1 MASEPESVTALLL
14 ANGRGDRQALDRL
27 LPLIYDELKRL
38 ASIHLRR
45 EGSGHTLQSTAL
57 VHEAYL
63 RLVDQREA
71 KWQNRAHF
79 FAIASQ
85 LIRRI
90 LVDYARK
97 ANAKRRGAGVA
108 QVSLEVAP
116 EIAATPAALDVAL
129 LDDCLARLERLD
141 PQQGRVVELRYFG
154 GLSVEEAA
162 EALRISPATV
172 KREWAMAKAW
182 LMRELRSERGENAP
196 RAG

>member
-1 MASEPESVTALLL
+1 MASERESVTELLI
-14 ANGRGDRQALDRL
+14 ANGRGDKQAFDRL
-27 LPLIYDELKRL
+27 LPLIYDELRRL
-38 ASIHLRR
+38 ASSHLRR
-45 EGSGHTLQSTAL
+45 EGMGHTLQSTAL
-57 VHEAYL
+57 VHEAYI

-97 ANAKRRGAGVA
+97 SNAKKRGAGVA
-108 QVSLEVAP
+108 PLSLEVAP
-116 EIAATPAALDVAL
+116 EIARGPAGVDIAL
-129 LDDCLARLERLD
+129 LDDCLSRLERMD

-162 EALRISPATV
+162 EALHVSPATV

-182 LMRELRSERGENAP
+182 LMRELRP
-196 RAG
+196 AGAGQQGSA